1 MRENGK
7 SGIFISPTLCGVIRG
22 RARVCV
28 VRSIGCVSNPDNCM
42 AVSVCVSSLCG
53 KIHLWLSWQCRH

>member
-22 RARVCV
+22 RAAAEGVC
-28 VRSIGCVSNPDNCM
+28 REEYW
-42 AVSVCVSSLCG
+42 LC
-53 KIHLWLSWQCRH
+53 K